1 MFTIEYLR
9 SFRIGGYAIFDFAVS
24 YIGVALLSPLLSKL
38 FRLVRLDIPKKN
50 WLFFVLPVSIIVH
63 ISVGTITPFAAA
75 FLDINGH
82 FVLKAIVLVS
92 LVLGIR
98 GIKIIR

>member
-50 WLFFVLPVSIIVH
+50 WLFLMLPISIIVH
-63 ISVGTITPFAAA
+63 ILVGTITPFTAA
-75 FLDINGH
+75 FLDGSGH
-82 FVLKAIVLVS
+82 FVLKAIVLGS